1 MYFHCIKEFFS
12 SKGTKYTETEGVVIQ
27 VNIDDKITW
36 DFDSG
41 NNFVAFDG
49 GVEYIVGK
57 WQCDGRDGNF
67 IITGDVTKRD
77 GTRKNQTYSSR
88 TPDRWA
94 DTVQKGQLD
103 SFICVTNALSQYIIL
118 SNIDGVNFQIKDNL
132 YVVGALTP
140 STNWFFYQPKQGTKT
155 WVEVSNKTIT
165 SQGTWECFGR
175 EKFKITRS
183 DGKTYTAGKQEWEE
197 PTASEATT
205 EPKADDSF
213 PLKLRSEGPNVVKLQ
228 KFLNNKIPGNPLTVN
243 GVFDQKTADKLIEF
257 QKKEGIIK

>member
-1 MYFHCIKEFFS
+1 MYFHCIQEFFS
-12 SKGTKYTETEGVVIQ
+12 SKGTKYTETEGVVIA
-27 VNIDDKITW
+27 VNIADKITW
-36 DFDSG
+36 DFYSD

-49 GVEYIVGK
+49 GVPYIVGK

-88 TPDRWA
+88 IPNTWT

-103 SFICVTNALSQYIIL
+103 SFICVTNALSQYTIL

-132 YVVGALTP
+132 YVVAALN
-140 STNWFFYQPKQGTKT
+140 SDTNWFFYQPKQGTKT

-165 SQGTWECFGR
+165 SQGTWECSGQ

-183 DGKTYTAGKQEWEE
+183 DGKTYIAGKQEWEE
-197 PTASEATT
+197 PTQSEPTYD
-205 EPKADDSF
+205 KSKF
-213 PLKLRSEGPNVVKLQ
+213 PLKLESEGPEVVQLQNYLNKL
-228 KFLNNKIPGNPLTVN
+228 IPLEPLVVN
-243 GVFDQKTADKLIEF
+243 GIFDKKTQDKLIQL
-257 QKKEGIIK
+257 QKNLPL